1 MLAGWECESCHGSG
15 KTADRCICLP
25 LKGSGRA
32 EISGVGFEREKALDM
47 VSELE
52 GLPRAHN
59 VRAGVRMRAIVDGN
73 TV

>member
-1 MLAGWECESCHGSG
+1 
-15 KTADRCICLP
+15 
-25 LKGSGRA
+25 
-32 EISGVGFEREKALDM
+32 M